1 MERFYSPA
9 QVAERLS
16 ISKSAAYDL
25 LHRRLFP
32 VMEKPFL
39 RVSERV
45 LAEWLER
52 NTVYPM
58 ARGRKAG

>member
-1 MERFYSPA
+1 MTPK

-25 LHRRLFP
+25 MHKRAFP

-45 LAEWLER
+45 LSEWIER

-58 ARGRKAG
+58 RGRKAG